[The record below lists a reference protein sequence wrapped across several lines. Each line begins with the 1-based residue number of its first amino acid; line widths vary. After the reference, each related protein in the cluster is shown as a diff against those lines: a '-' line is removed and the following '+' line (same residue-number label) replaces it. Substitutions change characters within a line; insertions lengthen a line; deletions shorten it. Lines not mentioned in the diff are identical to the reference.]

1 MWFFFIRSRC
11 RCDSS
16 LLKAFLGAFVVNS
29 ILWLAFDVIR
39 FLTRR
44 VSKQFQFHI
53 LNLLNTKLLFLL
65 MKTFS
70 TVFFGCLIA
79 FILPLQAQESST
91 QQLTQL
97 MKDYPVMGLSIALV
111 KEGKVVHTQALGWKE
126 EGKLPLQTTD
136 LFRIASISKSF
147 TATAL
152 LQLVEKKVISLDDDV
167 SNLIGFPIR
176 NPKFPETVI
185 TLRMLLSHTS
195 SINDQQGYFTLDAIH
210 PEKNA
215 TWQAAYNAYAPGKG
229 YEYCNLN
236 FNLAGAILEKYSGLR
251 FDAYIQENILKPL
264 GLYGGYDVDQ
274 LDKSRFA
281 TLYAYQRDSAKFIPS
296 PAAYVSKGEELKTY
310 ISGYSTPIFSPTG
323 GMKISA
329 PDLAKYLLL
338 HMNYGKVGKVRL
350 ISSAHSH
357 EMQTP
362 LSSDENYGLALWK
375 TDVLIPGVELVGH
388 TGSAYG
394 LYSAIFFNPE
404 EKYGFVVISNGCDP
418 TEEEGYIRVIRRVVQ
433 ILHEEW
439 IVKP

>member
-1 MWFFFIRSRC
+1 MKSTLCLFFGLLFATAFS
-11 RCDSS
+11 
-16 LLKAFLGAFVVNS
+16 LKAQDA
-29 ILWLAFDVIR
+29 
-39 FLTRR
+39 T
-44 VSKQFQFHI
+44 
-53 LNLLNTKLLFLL
+53 
-65 MKTFS
+65 
-70 TVFFGCLIA
+70 
-79 FILPLQAQESST
+79 T
-91 QQLTQL
+91 QRLTQL
-97 MKDYPVMGLSIALV
+97 MQDYPVMGLSVAVV

-126 EGKLPLQTTD
+126 EGKEPLESTD

-152 LQLVEKKVISLDDDV
+152 LQLVEKKVLSLDDDV
-167 SNLIGFPIR
+167 SDLIGFRIR
-176 NPKFPETVI
+176 NSKFPDTVI

-215 TWQAAYNAYAPGKG
+215 TWQGAYNTYAPGKG

-281 TLYAYQRDSAKFIPS
+281 TLYAYQRDSAKFTAS
-296 PAAYVSKGEELKTY
+296 PAAYVSKSEELKTY
-310 ISGYSTPIFSPTG
+310 VPGYSTPIFSPTG

-338 HMNYGKVGKVRL
+338 HMNYGKVGTTRI
-350 ISSAHSH
+350 ISTANAKA
-357 EMQTP
+357 MQTP
-362 LSSDENYGLALWK
+362 LSTDENYGLALWK
-375 TDVLIPGVELVGH
+375 TDVLLPGVELVGH

-394 LYSAIFFNPE
+394 LYSALFFNPA

-418 TEEEGYIRVIRRVVQ
+418 TEEDGYIRVIRRAIQ

>member
-1 MWFFFIRSRC
+1 MRLILSI
-11 RCDSS
+11 
-16 LLKAFLGAFVVNS
+16 LLSAFLLSSFKG
-29 ILWLAFDVIR
+29 
-39 FLTRR
+39 
-44 VSKQFQFHI
+44 
-53 LNLLNTKLLFLL
+53 
-65 MKTFS
+65 
-70 TVFFGCLIA
+70 
-79 FILPLQAQESST
+79 QAQDTTT
-91 QQLTQL
+91 QRLTQL
-97 MKDYPVMGLSIALV
+97 MQDYPVMGLSLAVV
-111 KEGKVVHTQALGWKE
+111 KGGKVVHTQALGWKE
-126 EGKLPLQTTD
+126 EGKEPLETTD

-152 LQLVEKKVISLDDDV
+152 LQLVEKKVLSLDDDV
-167 SNLIGFPIR
+167 SDLIGFRIR
-176 NPKFPETVI
+176 NPKFPDTVI

-215 TWQAAYNAYAPGKG
+215 NWQGAYNAYAPGKG

-274 LDKSRFA
+274 LDKSRLA
-281 TLYAYQRDSAKFIPS
+281 TLYAYQRDSAKFTAS
-296 PAAYVSKGEELKTY
+296 PAAYVSKSEELKTY
-310 ISGYSTPIFSPTG
+310 VPGYSTPIFSPTG

-338 HMNYGKVGKVRL
+338 HMNYGQVGKVRL
-350 ISSAHSH
+350 ISRAHSQ

-362 LSSDENYGLALWK
+362 LSTDENYGLALWK
-375 TDVLIPGVELVGH
+375 TDVLLPGVELVGH

-394 LYSAIFFNPE
+394 LYSALFFNPE

-418 TEEEGYIRVIRRVVQ
+418 TEEEGYIRVIRRAIQ

>member
-1 MWFFFIRSRC
+1 
-11 RCDSS
+11 
-16 LLKAFLGAFVVNS
+16 
-29 ILWLAFDVIR
+29 
-39 FLTRR
+39 
-44 VSKQFQFHI
+44 
-53 LNLLNTKLLFLL
+53 

-70 TVFFGCLIA
+70 TLLIGCLLA

-91 QQLTQL
+91 QRLTQL
-97 MKDYPVMGLSIALV
+97 MKDYPVMGLSIAVV

-126 EGKLPLQTTD
+126 EGKIPLQTTD

-152 LQLVEKKVISLDDDV
+152 LQLVEKKVLSLDDDV
-167 SNLIGFPIR
+167 SDLIGFRIR
-176 NPKFPETVI
+176 NPKFQDTVI

-215 TWQAAYNAYAPGKG
+215 TWQAAYNAYNPGEG

-274 LDKSRFA
+274 LDKTRFA
-281 TLYAYQRDSAKFIPS
+281 TLYTYQRDSAKFIPS
-296 PAAYVSKGEELKTY
+296 PAAYASKSEELKTY
-310 ISGYSTPIFSPTG
+310 VPGYSTPIFSPTG

-329 PDLAKYLLL
+329 PDLAKYLML
-338 HMNYGKVGKVRL
+338 HMDYGKVGKDRL
-350 ISSAHSH
+350 ISAAHAK

-394 LYSAIFFNPE
+394 LFSALFFNPK

-418 TEEEGYIRVIRRVVQ
+418 TEEEGYIRVIRRAIQ

>member
-1 MWFFFIRSRC
+1 MKSTLCLFFGLLFTTAFS
-11 RCDSS
+11 
-16 LLKAFLGAFVVNS
+16 LKAQDA
-29 ILWLAFDVIR
+29 
-39 FLTRR
+39 T
-44 VSKQFQFHI
+44 
-53 LNLLNTKLLFLL
+53 
-65 MKTFS
+65 
-70 TVFFGCLIA
+70 
-79 FILPLQAQESST
+79 T
-91 QQLTQL
+91 QRLSQL
-97 MKDYPVMGLSIALV
+97 MQDYPVMGLSVAVV

-126 EGKLPLQTTD
+126 EGKELLETRD

-152 LQLVEKKVISLDDDV
+152 LQLVEKKVLSLDDDV
-167 SNLIGFPIR
+167 SDLIGFRIR
-176 NPKFPETVI
+176 NPKFPDTVI

-215 TWQAAYNAYAPGKG
+215 TWQGAYNAYAPGKG

-236 FNLAGAILEKYSGLR
+236 FNLAGAILEKYSGVR
-251 FDAYIQENILKPL
+251 FDAYIQENILQPL

-274 LDKSRFA
+274 LDKSRLT
-281 TLYAYQRDSAKFIPS
+281 TLYAYQRDSAKFATS
-296 PAAYVSKGEELKTY
+296 PAAYVSKSEELKTY
-310 ISGYSTPIFSPTG
+310 VPGYSTPIFSPTG

-338 HMNYGKVGKVRL
+338 HMNYGKVGTTRI
-350 ISSAHSH
+350 ISTANAKA
-357 EMQTP
+357 MQTP
-362 LSSDENYGLALWK
+362 LSTDENYGLALWK
-375 TDVLIPGVELVGH
+375 TDMLLPGVELVGH

-394 LYSAIFFNPE
+394 LYSALFFNPE

-418 TEEEGYIRVIRRVVQ
+418 TEEEGYIRVIRRAIQ

>member
-1 MWFFFIRSRC
+1 MRFILYFFLS
-11 RCDSS
+11 
-16 LLKAFLGAFVVNS
+16 AFL
-29 ILWLAFDVIR
+29 
-39 FLTRR
+39 
-44 VSKQFQFHI
+44 
-53 LNLLNTKLLFLL
+53 
-65 MKTFS
+65 FS
-70 TVFFGCLIA
+70 SFNG
-79 FILPLQAQESST
+79 QAQDAST
-91 QQLTQL
+91 QRLTQL
-97 MKDYPVMGLSIALV
+97 MQDYPVMGLSVAVV

-126 EGKLPLQTTD
+126 EGKEPMETSD

-147 TATAL
+147 TATGL
-152 LQLVEKKVISLDDDV
+152 LQLVEKKVLSLDDDV
-167 SNLIGFPIR
+167 SDLIGFRIR
-176 NPKFPETVI
+176 NPKFPDTVI

-215 TWQAAYNAYAPGKG
+215 NWQGAYNAYAPGKG

-236 FNLAGAILEKYSGLR
+236 FNLAGAILEKYSGVR
-251 FDAYIQENILKPL
+251 FDAYIQENILQPL

-281 TLYAYQRDSAKFIPS
+281 TLYAYQRDSAKFTAS
-296 PAAYVSKGEELKTY
+296 PAAYVSKREELKTY
-310 ISGYSTPIFSPTG
+310 VPGYSTPICSPTG

-338 HMNYGKVGKVRL
+338 HMNYGKVGTTRI
-350 ISSAHSH
+350 ISTANAKA
-357 EMQTP
+357 MQTP
-362 LSSDENYGLALWK
+362 LSTDENYGLALWK
-375 TDVLIPGVELVGH
+375 TDVLLPGVELVGH

-394 LYSAIFFNPE
+394 LYSALFFNPA

-418 TEEEGYIRVIRRVVQ
+418 TEEEGYIRVIRRAIQ

>member
-1 MWFFFIRSRC
+1 
-11 RCDSS
+11 
-16 LLKAFLGAFVVNS
+16 
-29 ILWLAFDVIR
+29 
-39 FLTRR
+39 
-44 VSKQFQFHI
+44 
-53 LNLLNTKLLFLL
+53 

-70 TVFFGCLIA
+70 TLLIGCMLVC
-79 FILPLQAQESST
+79 ILPLQAQESST
-91 QQLTQL
+91 QRLTQL
-97 MKDYPVMGLSIALV
+97 MQDYPVMGLSVAVV
-111 KEGKVVHTQALGWKE
+111 KQGKVVHTQALGWKE
-126 EGKLPLQTTD
+126 EGKEPLETTD

-152 LQLVEKKVISLDDDV
+152 LQLVEKKVLSLDDDV
-167 SNLIGFPIR
+167 SDLIGFRIR
-176 NPKFPETVI
+176 NPKFPDTVI

-215 TWQAAYNAYAPGKG
+215 NWQGAYNAYAPGKG

-236 FNLAGAILEKYSGLR
+236 FNLAGAILEEYSGLR

-274 LDKSRFA
+274 LDKSRLA
-281 TLYAYQRDSAKFIPS
+281 TLYAYQRDSAKFTAS
-296 PAAYVSKGEELKTY
+296 PAAYVSKSEELKTY
-310 ISGYSTPIFSPTG
+310 VPGYSTPIFSPTG

-338 HMNYGKVGKVRL
+338 HMNYGQVGKVRL
-350 ISSAHSH
+350 ISRAHSQ

-362 LSSDENYGLALWK
+362 LSTDENYGLALWK
-375 TDVLIPGVELVGH
+375 TDVLLPGVELVGH

-394 LYSAIFFNPE
+394 LYSALFFNPE

-418 TEEEGYIRVIRRVVQ
+418 TEEEGYIRVIRRAIQ

>member
-1 MWFFFIRSRC
+1 
-11 RCDSS
+11 
-16 LLKAFLGAFVVNS
+16 
-29 ILWLAFDVIR
+29 
-39 FLTRR
+39 
-44 VSKQFQFHI
+44 
-53 LNLLNTKLLFLL
+53 
-65 MKTFS
+65 MKTF
-70 TVFFGCLIA
+70 TTLFIGCMLV

-91 QQLTQL
+91 QRLTQL
-97 MKDYPVMGLSIALV
+97 MKDYPVMGLSIAVV

-394 LYSAIFFNPE
+394 LYSAMFFNPQ
-404 EKYGFVVISNGCDP
+404 EKYGFVVISNGCEP
-418 TEEEGYIRVIRRVVQ
+418 TEEEGYIRVIRRVLQ

>member
-1 MWFFFIRSRC
+1 MKIFYT
-11 RCDSS
+11 
-16 LLKAFLGAFVVNS
+16 LL
-29 ILWLAFDVIR
+29 I
-39 FLTRR
+39 
-44 VSKQFQFHI
+44 
-53 LNLLNTKLLFLL
+53 
-65 MKTFS
+65 
-70 TVFFGCLIA
+70 GCMLVC
-79 FILPLQAQESST
+79 ILPLQAQESST
-91 QQLTQL
+91 QRLTQL
-97 MKDYPVMGLSIALV
+97 MQDYPVMGLSVAVV

-126 EGKLPLQTTD
+126 EGKERLETTD

-167 SNLIGFPIR
+167 SDLIGFRIR
-176 NPKFPETVI
+176 NPKFPDTVI

-215 TWQAAYNAYAPGKG
+215 SWQGVYNAYAPGKG

-236 FNLAGAILEKYSGLR
+236 FNLAGAILEKYSGVR
-251 FDAYIQENILKPL
+251 FDAYIQENILTPL

-274 LDKSRFA
+274 LDKSRLA
-281 TLYAYQRDSAKFIPS
+281 TLYTYQRDSVEFTAS
-296 PAAYVSKGEELKTY
+296 PAAYVSKSEELKTY
-310 ISGYSTPIFSPTG
+310 VPGYSTPIFSPTG

-338 HMNYGKVGKVRL
+338 HMNYGKVGTTRI
-350 ISSAHSH
+350 ISTANAKA
-357 EMQTP
+357 MQTP
-362 LSSDENYGLALWK
+362 LSTDENYGLALWK
-375 TDVLIPGVELVGH
+375 TDVLLPGVELVGH

-394 LYSAIFFNPE
+394 LYSALFFNPT

-418 TEEEGYIRVIRRVVQ
+418 TEEEGYIRVIRRAIQ

-439 IVKP
+439 IMKP

>member
-1 MWFFFIRSRC
+1 MKTLQIFLCGYILFFIS
-11 RCDSS
+11 
-16 LLKAFLGAFVVNS
+16 
-29 ILWLAFDVIR
+29 
-39 FLTRR
+39 
-44 VSKQFQFHI
+44 
-53 LNLLNTKLLFLL
+53 
-65 MKTFS
+65 
-70 TVFFGCLIA
+70 
-79 FILPLQAQESST
+79 PLHAQESST
-91 QQLTQL
+91 QRLKQL
-97 MKDYPVMGLSIALV
+97 MQEQPVMGLSVAVV

-126 EGKLPLQTTD
+126 EGKIPLQTTD

-147 TATAL
+147 TATGL
-152 LQLVEKKVISLDDDV
+152 LQLVEKKKISLDDDV
-167 SNLIGFPIR
+167 SDLIGFQIR
-176 NPKFPETVI
+176 NPKFPDTVI

-195 SINDQQGYFTLDAIH
+195 SLNDSQGYFALDQVH
-210 PEKNA
+210 PEKNSS
-215 TWQAAYNAYAPGKG
+215 WQQAYNAYAPGEG
-229 YEYCNLN
+229 YQYCNLN
-236 FNLAGAILEKYSGLR
+236 FNLAGAILEKYSGAR

-281 TLYAYQRDSAKFIPS
+281 TLYTYQRDLARFVPS
-296 PAAYVSKGEELKTY
+296 PAAYVSKSEELKTY
-310 ISGYSTPIFSPTG
+310 IPGYSTPIFSPTG

-350 ISSAHSH
+350 ISIAHAK

-362 LSSDENYGLALWK
+362 LSSYENYGLALWK
-375 TDVLIPGVELVGH
+375 TNVLIPEVELVGH

-394 LYSAIFFNPE
+394 LYSAMFFNPE

-418 TEEEGYIRVIRRVVQ
+418 TEEEGYIRVIRRVLQ

>member
-1 MWFFFIRSRC
+1 
-11 RCDSS
+11 
-16 LLKAFLGAFVVNS
+16 
-29 ILWLAFDVIR
+29 
-39 FLTRR
+39 
-44 VSKQFQFHI
+44 
-53 LNLLNTKLLFLL
+53 
-65 MKTFS
+65 
-70 TVFFGCLIA
+70 
-79 FILPLQAQESST
+79 
-91 QQLTQL
+91 
-97 MKDYPVMGLSIALV
+97 MKDYPVMGLSVAVV

-126 EGKLPLQTTD
+126 EGKEALETTD

-147 TATAL
+147 TVTAL
-152 LQLVEKKVISLDDDV
+152 IQLVEKGLISLDNDV
-167 SNLIGFPIR
+167 SDLIGFQIR
-176 NPKFPETVI
+176 NPKFPDTVI

-215 TWQAAYNAYAPGKG
+215 TWQAAYNAYAPWKG

-236 FNLAGAILEKYSGLR
+236 FNLAGAILEKYSGVR

-296 PAAYVSKGEELKTY
+296 PAAYVSKSEELKTY
-310 ISGYSTPIFSPTG
+310 VPGYSTPIFSPTG

-329 PDLAKYLLL
+329 PDLARYLLL

-350 ISSAHSH
+350 ISAAHSQ

-394 LYSAIFFNPE
+394 LYSALFFNPE

-418 TEEEGYIRVIRRVVQ
+418 TVEEGYIRVIRRAIQ

-439 IVKP
+439 IVEP

>member
-1 MWFFFIRSRC
+1 MKSTLCLLFVLLFATAFS
-11 RCDSS
+11 
-16 LLKAFLGAFVVNS
+16 LKAQDA
-29 ILWLAFDVIR
+29 
-39 FLTRR
+39 T
-44 VSKQFQFHI
+44 
-53 LNLLNTKLLFLL
+53 
-65 MKTFS
+65 
-70 TVFFGCLIA
+70 
-79 FILPLQAQESST
+79 T
-91 QQLTQL
+91 QRLTQL
-97 MKDYPVMGLSIALV
+97 MQDYPVMGLSVAVV

-126 EGKLPLQTTD
+126 EGKEPLESTD

-167 SNLIGFPIR
+167 SDLIGFRIR
-176 NPKFPETVI
+176 NPKFPDTVI

-195 SINDQQGYFTLDAIH
+195 SINDQLGYFTLDAIH

-215 TWQAAYNAYAPGKG
+215 TWQGAYNAYAPGKG

-274 LDKSRFA
+274 LDKSRLA
-281 TLYAYQRDSAKFIPS
+281 TLYAYQRDSAKFTAS
-296 PAAYVSKGEELKTY
+296 PAAYVSKSEELKTY
-310 ISGYSTPIFSPTG
+310 IPGYSTPIFSPTG

-338 HMNYGKVGKVRL
+338 HMNYGKVGTTRI
-350 ISSAHSH
+350 ISNAHAKA
-357 EMQTP
+357 MQTP
-362 LSSDENYGLALWK
+362 LSTDENYGLALWK
-375 TDVLIPGVELVGH
+375 TDVLLPGVELVGH

-394 LYSAIFFNPE
+394 LYSALFFNPE

-418 TEEEGYIRVIRRVVQ
+418 TEEEGYIRVIRRAIQ

-439 IVKP
+439 IVEP

>member
-1 MWFFFIRSRC
+1 M
-11 RCDSS
+11 
-16 LLKAFLGAFVVNS
+16 
-29 ILWLAFDVIR
+29 
-39 FLTRR
+39 
-44 VSKQFQFHI
+44 Q
-53 LNLLNTKLLFLL
+53 
-65 MKTFS
+65 
-70 TVFFGCLIA
+70 
-79 FILPLQAQESST
+79 
-91 QQLTQL
+91 
-97 MKDYPVMGLSIALV
+97 DYPVMGLSVAVV

-126 EGKLPLQTTD
+126 EGKERLETTD

-152 LQLVEKKVISLDDDV
+152 LQLVEKKVLSLDDDV
-167 SNLIGFPIR
+167 SDLIGFRIR
-176 NPKFPETVI
+176 NPKFPDTVI

-215 TWQAAYNAYAPGKG
+215 TWQVAYNAYAPGNG

-274 LDKSRFA
+274 LVKSRFA
-281 TLYAYQRDSAKFIPS
+281 TLYAYQRDSARFIPS
-296 PAAYVSKGEELKTY
+296 PAAYVSKSEELKTY
-310 ISGYSTPIFSPTG
+310 IPGYSTPIFSPTG

-338 HMNYGKVGKVRL
+338 HLNYGKVGTTRI
-350 ISSAHSH
+350 ISTANAKA
-357 EMQTP
+357 MQTP
-362 LSSDENYGLALWK
+362 LSTDENYGLALWK
-375 TDVLIPGVELVGH
+375 TNVLIPGVELVGH

-394 LYSAIFFNPE
+394 LYSALFFNPA

-418 TEEEGYIRVIRRVVQ
+418 TEEEGYIRVIRRAIQ

-439 IVKP
+439 IMKP

>member
-1 MWFFFIRSRC
+1 
-11 RCDSS
+11 
-16 LLKAFLGAFVVNS
+16 
-29 ILWLAFDVIR
+29 
-39 FLTRR
+39 
-44 VSKQFQFHI
+44 
-53 LNLLNTKLLFLL
+53 

-70 TVFFGCLIA
+70 TLLIGCMLVC
-79 FILPLQAQESST
+79 ILPLQAQESSI
-91 QQLTQL
+91 QRLTQL
-97 MKDYPVMGLSIALV
+97 MQDYPVMGLSVAVV

-126 EGKLPLQTTD
+126 EGKEPLETTD

-152 LQLVEKKVISLDDDV
+152 LQLVEKKVLSLDDDV
-167 SNLIGFPIR
+167 SSLIGFQIR
-176 NPKFPETVI
+176 NPKFPDTMI

-195 SINDQQGYFTLDAIH
+195 SINDQQGYFTLDALH

-215 TWQAAYNAYAPGKG
+215 NWQGAYNAYAPGKG

-251 FDAYIQENILKPL
+251 FDAYIQENILQPL

-274 LDKSRFA
+274 LDKSRLA
-281 TLYAYQRDSAKFIPS
+281 TLYAYQRDSAKFIAS
-296 PAAYVSKGEELKTY
+296 PAAYVSKSEELKIY
-310 ISGYSTPIFSPTG
+310 VPGYSTPIFSPTG

-338 HMNYGKVGKVRL
+338 HMNYGKVGTTRI
-350 ISSAHSH
+350 ISTANAKA
-357 EMQTP
+357 MQTP
-362 LSSDENYGLALWK
+362 LSTDENYGLALWK
-375 TDVLIPGVELVGH
+375 TDVLLPGVELVGH

-394 LYSAIFFNPE
+394 LYSALFFNPA

-418 TEEEGYIRVIRRVVQ
+418 TEEEGYIRVIRRAIQ

>member
-1 MWFFFIRSRC
+1 MKIFYT
-11 RCDSS
+11 
-16 LLKAFLGAFVVNS
+16 LL
-29 ILWLAFDVIR
+29 I
-39 FLTRR
+39 
-44 VSKQFQFHI
+44 
-53 LNLLNTKLLFLL
+53 
-65 MKTFS
+65 
-70 TVFFGCLIA
+70 GCMLVC
-79 FILPLQAQESST
+79 ILPLQAQESST
-91 QQLTQL
+91 QRLTKL
-97 MKDYPVMGLSIALV
+97 MQDYPVMGLSVAVV

-126 EGKLPLQTTD
+126 EGKEPLETTD

-152 LQLVEKKVISLDDDV
+152 LKLVEKKVLSLDDDV
-167 SNLIGFPIR
+167 SDLIGFRIR
-176 NPKFPETVI
+176 NPKFPDTVI

-210 PEKNA
+210 PEKNV
-215 TWQAAYNAYAPGKG
+215 TWQGAYNAYAPGKG

-251 FDAYIQENILKPL
+251 FDAYIQKNILQPL

-281 TLYAYQRDSAKFIPS
+281 TLYAYQRDSVKFTAS
-296 PAAYVSKGEELKTY
+296 PAAYVSKSEELKTY
-310 ISGYSTPIFSPTG
+310 VPGYSTPIFSPTG

-338 HMNYGKVGKVRL
+338 HLNYGKVGTTRI
-350 ISSAHSH
+350 ISTANAKA
-357 EMQTP
+357 MQTP
-362 LSSDENYGLALWK
+362 LSTDENYGLALWK

-394 LYSAIFFNPE
+394 LYSALFFNPE

-418 TEEEGYIRVIRRVVQ
+418 TEEEGYIRVIRRAIQ

>member
-1 MWFFFIRSRC
+1 MKSTLCLFFVLLFATAFS
-11 RCDSS
+11 
-16 LLKAFLGAFVVNS
+16 LKAQDA
-29 ILWLAFDVIR
+29 
-39 FLTRR
+39 T
-44 VSKQFQFHI
+44 
-53 LNLLNTKLLFLL
+53 
-65 MKTFS
+65 
-70 TVFFGCLIA
+70 
-79 FILPLQAQESST
+79 T
-91 QQLTQL
+91 QRLTQL
-97 MKDYPVMGLSIALV
+97 MQDYPVMGLSVAVV

-126 EGKLPLQTTD
+126 EGKERLETTD

-152 LQLVEKKVISLDDDV
+152 LQLVEKKVLSLDDDV
-167 SNLIGFPIR
+167 SDLIGFRIQ
-176 NPKFPETVI
+176 NPKFPDTVI

-215 TWQAAYNAYAPGKG
+215 TWQGAYNAYAPGKG

-236 FNLAGAILEKYSGLR
+236 FNLAGAILEKYSGVR
-251 FDAYIQENILKPL
+251 FDAYIQENILQPL

-274 LDKSRFA
+274 LDKNRLA
-281 TLYAYQRDSAKFIPS
+281 TLYAYQRDSAKFTAS
-296 PAAYVSKGEELKTY
+296 PAAYVSKSEELKTY
-310 ISGYSTPIFSPTG
+310 IPGYSTPIFSPTG

-350 ISSAHSH
+350 ISAAHAQ
-357 EMQTP
+357 EMQIP

-375 TDVLIPGVELVGH
+375 TDVLLPGVELVGH

-394 LYSAIFFNPE
+394 LYSALFFNPE

-418 TEEEGYIRVIRRVVQ
+418 TEEEGYIRVIRRAIQ

>member
-1 MWFFFIRSRC
+1 MKSTLCLFFGLLFTTAFS
-11 RCDSS
+11 
-16 LLKAFLGAFVVNS
+16 LKAQ
-29 ILWLAFDVIR
+29 D
-39 FLTRR
+39 
-44 VSKQFQFHI
+44 
-53 LNLLNTKLLFLL
+53 
-65 MKTFS
+65 S
-70 TVFFGCLIA
+70 T
-79 FILPLQAQESST
+79 T
-91 QQLTQL
+91 QRLTQL
-97 MKDYPVMGLSIALV
+97 MQDYPVMGLSVAVV

-126 EGKLPLQTTD
+126 EGKELLETRD

-152 LQLVEKKVISLDDDV
+152 LQLVEKKALSLDDDV
-167 SNLIGFPIR
+167 SDLIGFRIR
-176 NPKFPETVI
+176 NPKFPDTVI

-215 TWQAAYNAYAPGKG
+215 NWQGAYNTYAPGKG

-236 FNLAGAILEKYSGLR
+236 FNLAGAILEKYSGVR
-251 FDAYIQENILKPL
+251 FDAYIQENILQPL

-274 LDKSRFA
+274 LDKSRLA
-281 TLYAYQRDSAKFIPS
+281 TLYAYQRDSAKFTAS
-296 PAAYVSKGEELKTY
+296 PAAYVSKSEELKTY
-310 ISGYSTPIFSPTG
+310 VPGYSTPIFSPTG

-338 HMNYGKVGKVRL
+338 HMNYGKVGITRI
-350 ISSAHSH
+350 ISKAHSK

-362 LSSDENYGLALWK
+362 LSTDENYGLALWK
-375 TDVLIPGVELVGH
+375 TDVLLPGVELVGH

-394 LYSAIFFNPE
+394 LYSALFFNPE

-418 TEEEGYIRVIRRVVQ
+418 TEEEGYIRVIRRAIQ

>member
-1 MWFFFIRSRC
+1 MKSTLCLFFGLLFATAFS
-11 RCDSS
+11 
-16 LLKAFLGAFVVNS
+16 LKAQDA
-29 ILWLAFDVIR
+29 
-39 FLTRR
+39 T
-44 VSKQFQFHI
+44 
-53 LNLLNTKLLFLL
+53 
-65 MKTFS
+65 
-70 TVFFGCLIA
+70 
-79 FILPLQAQESST
+79 T
-91 QQLTQL
+91 QRLTQL
-97 MKDYPVMGLSIALV
+97 MQDYPVMGLSVAVV

-126 EGKLPLQTTD
+126 EGKEALETTD

-152 LQLVEKKVISLDDDV
+152 LQLVEKKVLSLDDNV
-167 SNLIGFPIR
+167 SDLIGFRIR
-176 NPKFPETVI
+176 NPKFSDTVI

-215 TWQAAYNAYAPGKG
+215 TWQGAYNAYAPGKG

-251 FDAYIQENILKPL
+251 FDAYIQKNILKPL

-274 LDKSRFA
+274 LDKSRLA
-281 TLYAYQRDSAKFIPS
+281 TLYAYQRDSAKFTTS
-296 PAAYVSKGEELKTY
+296 PAAYVSKSEELKTY
-310 ISGYSTPIFSPTG
+310 VPGYSTPIFSPTG

-338 HMNYGKVGKVRL
+338 HMNYGKVGTTRIISKV
-350 ISSAHSH
+350 HSQ

-362 LSSDENYGLALWK
+362 LSTDENYGLALWK
-375 TDVLIPGVELVGH
+375 TDVLLPGVELVGH

-394 LYSAIFFNPE
+394 LYSALFFNPE

-418 TEEEGYIRVIRRVVQ
+418 TEEDGYIRVIRRAIQ

>member
-1 MWFFFIRSRC
+1 MKSTLCLFFVLLFATAFS
-11 RCDSS
+11 
-16 LLKAFLGAFVVNS
+16 LKAQDA
-29 ILWLAFDVIR
+29 
-39 FLTRR
+39 T
-44 VSKQFQFHI
+44 
-53 LNLLNTKLLFLL
+53 
-65 MKTFS
+65 
-70 TVFFGCLIA
+70 
-79 FILPLQAQESST
+79 T
-91 QQLTQL
+91 QRLTQL
-97 MKDYPVMGLSIALV
+97 MQDYPVMGLSVAVV
-111 KEGKVVHTQALGWKE
+111 KEGRVVHTQALGWKE
-126 EGKLPLQTTD
+126 EGKEPLETTD

-152 LQLVEKKVISLDDDV
+152 LQLVEKKVLSLDDDV
-167 SNLIGFPIR
+167 SDLIGFRVR
-176 NPKFPETVI
+176 NPKFPNTVI

-210 PEKNA
+210 PKKNA
-215 TWQAAYNAYAPGKG
+215 TWQGAYNAYAPGKG

-274 LDKSRFA
+274 LDKSRLA
-281 TLYAYQRDSAKFIPS
+281 TLYAYQRDSAKFTAS
-296 PAAYVSKGEELKTY
+296 PAAYVSKSEELKTY
-310 ISGYSTPIFSPTG
+310 IPGYSTPIFSPTG

-338 HMNYGKVGKVRL
+338 HMNYGKVGTTRI
-350 ISSAHSH
+350 ISTANAKT
-357 EMQTP
+357 MQTP
-362 LSSDENYGLALWK
+362 LSTDENYGLALWK
-375 TDVLIPGVELVGH
+375 TDVLLPGVELVGH

-394 LYSAIFFNPE
+394 LYSALFFNPE

-418 TEEEGYIRVIRRVVQ
+418 TEEEGYIRVIRRAIQ